1 MEYHKAIQLVDS
13 WTVAIE
19 LVGDL
24 LMHMLA
30 TSLDLSARYDPM
42 LAVRRCGKHATSTT
56 QAAQKRERAV
66 CCAKRVREWEE
77 EHWGWGWG

>member
-30 TSLDLSARYDPM
+30 TSLDLSARDDPM
-42 LAVRRCGKHATSTT
+42 PAVRRCGKHATSTT
-56 QAAQKRERAV
+56 QAAQKRERELCV
-66 CCAKRVREWEE
+66 VRSE
-77 EHWGWGWG
+77 